1 MAAWRRAFLHLV
13 RCPLTNAQPEQDD
26 LGRGRSDELSHHS
39 SEGVN
44 GSGRL
49 LLTDSAAA
57 LVPAAGSKAAS
68 SVAGHPCPGQEASQA
83 WDVLEMREKHG
94 CLCWQGLCGE

>member
-1 MAAWRRAFLHLV
+1 MLSYSFPAKTKDMAAWRSAFLHLV

-44 GSGRL
+44 
-49 LLTDSAAA
+49 SAA
-57 LVPAAGSKAAS
+57 
-68 SVAGHPCPGQEASQA
+68 PG
-83 WDVLEMREKHG
+83 V
-94 CLCWQGLCGE
+94 CC